1 MEHKKDPEFVWVRL
15 FALAVIVCLASLA
28 FRLHTDAIRI
38 DDLEARIAAME
49 SPDEGANAEAVG
61 SIKP

>member
-49 SPDEGANAEAVG
+49 SPDE
-61 SIKP
+61 